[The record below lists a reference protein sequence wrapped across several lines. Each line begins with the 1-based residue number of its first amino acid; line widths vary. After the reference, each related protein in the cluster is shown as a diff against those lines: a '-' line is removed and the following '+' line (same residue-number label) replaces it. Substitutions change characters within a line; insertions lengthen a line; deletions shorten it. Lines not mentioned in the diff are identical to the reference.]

1 MHNKKE
7 SLINLRILA
16 DKEDKKL
23 SKFLVLRTED
33 KEDWV
38 TDGRLGNIS
47 EKLETLDDGKEFDFQ
62 VKTTVKGNNDEG
74 KVAQTGKALKI
85 TLVGQSFTVDVYTQK
100 PDEKWVLSH
109 THNILRDLLIA
120 YTRTIHNDSIVELE
134 LKKLKNKIDE
144 NFKISA

>member
-1 MHNKKE
+1 MKE
-7 SLINLRILA
+7 NTKSLINLRILG
-16 DKEDKKL
+16 DKEISKFIVLSTNENEDWLMDSKL
-23 SKFLVLRTED
+23 SNVF
-33 KEDWV
+33 
-38 TDGRLGNIS
+38 
-47 EKLETLDDGKEFDFQ
+47 EKLEVLKEGENLDLK
-62 VKTTVKGNNDEG
+62 VKSTVKGNADEG
-74 KVAQTGKALKI
+74 KEQKIGKALKL